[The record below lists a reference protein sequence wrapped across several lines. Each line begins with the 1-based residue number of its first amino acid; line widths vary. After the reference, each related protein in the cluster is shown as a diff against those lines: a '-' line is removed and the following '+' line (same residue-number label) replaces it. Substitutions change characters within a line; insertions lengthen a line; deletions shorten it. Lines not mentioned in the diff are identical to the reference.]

1 MKKSLLFLSFCLL
14 AQTGSGQGPARRSEA
29 PQELRIPW
37 NGFELFSY
45 LAAKFPVKIVDD
57 FSEVLDHPKGILI
70 VLGNEAVPQLFRHN
84 VEAWVRGG
92 GALLVASDEKPD
104 TTEEQTLARL
114 TGYGWGKHFVKNV
127 NRGGLEAITSQEFE
141 GNQFVIRTDWS
152 EPIPALQRL
161 FPSGSERRRQVFL
174 NKPGYLLPTKGSQNS
189 HILGRLVVSSGVD
202 KQGRELSTPPF
213 SQPFGCIAYPN
224 NKGVV
229 IQLSD
234 QDLFNNQ
241 MLETKDNVEFAA
253 WCLETLCRQ
262 EIGAQEDPIPLMI
275 LVAGRVQAPFQ
286 LPAPPL
292 PLPDLD
298 PYTAASLAA
307 RALDELLPSWE
318 GPDGPFSQFSQ
329 RLSANNYLQNII
341 GIIGFCLAAAGI
353 YLLIRYRGGFRARET
368 ARNSALVWSKAGR
381 PVNPRAATQKSLT
394 DDLLGQMEEILK
406 QRKIDFWEIPDLK
419 WVEKSPGSDPRGA
432 RKFEQAKKEI
442 LGFVCRNRQSLQN
455 TKPSQVAKI
464 RGLLTRLSDQLDR
477 GFVQSARPGAS
488 GVNQE
493 NQA

>member
-1 MKKSLLFLSFCLL
+1 M
-14 AQTGSGQGPARRSEA
+14 
-29 PQELRIPW
+29 
-37 NGFELFSY
+37 
-45 LAAKFPVKIVDD
+45 VDD

-70 VLGNEAVPQLFRHN
+70 VLGNEAVPRLFRHN

-104 TTEEQTLARL
+104 TSEEQTLARL
-114 TGYGWGKHFVKNV
+114 TGYGWGKHFVKNTKQ
-127 NRGGLEAITSQEFE
+127 GDLEAITSQEFE
-141 GNQFVIRTDWS
+141 GNQFVIRTDWKA
-152 EPIPALQRL
+152 PILAQPKGNGLVELPFQRL
-161 FPSGSERRRQVFL
+161 LPLESERRGQVFL
-174 NKPGYLLPTKGSQNS
+174 NKPGYLLPAKGNLNT
-189 HILGRLVVSSGVD
+189 HILGRLVVSSGVNN
-202 KQGRELSTPPF
+202 QGREFSTSPF

-224 NKGVV
+224 DKGVV

-262 EIGAQEDPIPLMI
+262 EIGAQRDPIPLTI

-298 PYTAASLAA
+298 PYTAASFAA

-341 GIIGFCLAAAGI
+341 GIMGFCLAAAGI

-381 PVNPRAATQKSLT
+381 PVNPRAATQKSMT

-477 GFVQSARPGAS
+477 GFVQSARPGAP
-488 GVNQE
+488 GVNQG